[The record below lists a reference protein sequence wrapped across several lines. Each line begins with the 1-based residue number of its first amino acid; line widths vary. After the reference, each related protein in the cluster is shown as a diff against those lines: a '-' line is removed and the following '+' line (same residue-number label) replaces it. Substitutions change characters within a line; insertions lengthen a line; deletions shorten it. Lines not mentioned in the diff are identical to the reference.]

1 MPTSTTGIYSMLDA
15 ILLFAQ
21 QSTMPQM
28 DGLFWVLLLSRICHI
43 LGAIILV
50 GGVFYIRSIISP
62 VSAPPGA
69 APVDQFFGG
78 PRAKWAKWV
87 GIATALLLITGL
99 FNYVMIIKQHERLA
113 SSYHMI
119 AGLKMLAGIAVFLLA
134 ALLAGRTAIAD
145 KLRQKWRQWLA
156 LCLALSIITVVVGS
170 WLRTYPRTR
179 KSEMIGAPQL
189 VEPANSPSP

>member
-1 MPTSTTGIYSMLDA
+1 MLDA
-15 ILLFAQ
+15 MVLLAQ

-28 DGLFWVLLLSRICHI
+28 DGLFWVMLLSRICHI

-50 GGVFYIRSIISP
+50 GGLFYIWTIISP
-62 VSAPPGA
+62 VNAPPGT

-78 PRAKWAKWV
+78 PRGKWAKWV

-99 FNYVMIIKQHERLA
+99 FNYVMLIKQHERLA

-119 AGLKMLAGIAVFLLA
+119 AGMKMLAGIAVFLLA
-134 ALLAGRTAIAD
+134 ALLAGRTAAAEA
-145 KLRQKWRQWLA
+145 LRQKWRQWLA
-156 LCLALSIITVVVGS
+156 ICLVLSIVTVVLGS

-179 KSEMIGAPQL
+179 KVETTGAPQL
-189 VEPANSPSP
+189 IAPANTTTP